1 MSIWEESWEEKL
13 EKNLQSQIE
22 FAKSLK
28 PGEKVILEN
37 TWNFSDP
44 DVYLDVVK
52 RVSQKGWITLE
63 SGSIFMTD
71 KYTSRHKERSGVRRL
86 IPYSEELEQKA
97 IEQEKQREEEKRRK
111 KILNDAEWLCYEI
124 GCRKKELTV
133 EQAKKIL
140 EVMGRED

>member
-1 MSIWEESWEEKL
+1 MSVWEESWEETL

-28 PGEKVILEN
+28 QGDKVILEN
-37 TWNFSDP
+37 TWSFSDS
-44 DVYLDVVK
+44 DFYLDAVK
-52 RVSQKGWITLE
+52 RVSPKGWITLE

-71 KYTSRHKERSGVRRL
+71 KYTNRHKERSGHRRL

-97 IEQEKQREEEKRRK
+97 IEQEKQREEEKQRK
-111 KILNDAEWLCYEI
+111 KILHDTEWLCYQI
-124 GCRKKELTV
+124 GCRKKELTI

-140 EVMGRED
+140 EIMGE